1 MGDGDYVH
9 AFQEVVMPIATE
21 FDPDL
26 VISKMSANKLLS
38 EILIHTQFPL
48 DLTPRRATCW
58 AAALCRLLAMPT

>member
-26 VISKMSANKLLS
+26 VISKMGARKLS
-38 EILIHTQFPL
+38 NEKLIRTQFPP
-48 DLTPRRATCW
+48 DLMPRLATCW
-58 AAALCRLLAMPT
+58 AAALCPLLAMPI

>member
-26 VISKMSANKLLS
+26 VISKASTCQFSSELL
-38 EILIHTQFPL
+38 IQV
-48 DLTPRRATCW
+48 
-58 AAALCRLLAMPT
+58 